1 MTDDEYSTHMSLW
14 TLTAAPLLAGND
26 VRGMSPVTASILL
39 NREVIA
45 IDQDSLGR
53 QASPVK
59 SGTLERWEKPLAD
72 GSVAVGLVN
81 MGPSSVSGAIRGQ
94 NLSLKGNVTKARD
107 LWAHKDVKFKNGE
120 YSATIPSHGTLLLR
134 VWSSEGGS

>member
-1 MTDDEYSTHMSLW
+1 MSLW
-14 TLTAAPLLAGND
+14 ALVAAPLLAGND
-26 VRGMSPVTASILL
+26 VRSMSPVTASILL

-45 IDQDSLGR
+45 IDQDPLGR

-59 SGTLERWEKPLAD
+59 LGSMQRWEKPLAD

-81 MGPSSVSGAIRGQ
+81 MSSSPARGVLAAHD
-94 NLSLKGNVTKARD
+94 LSLNGQVTKAQD
-107 LWAHKDVKFKNGE
+107 LWAHKDVEFKNGE

-134 VWSSEGGS
+134 VWSSKGGS